1 MEGEGTM
8 KCATCD
14 GTGSHP
20 GNPFMESQ
28 IVGGWDLLLPVH
40 YPCPDCLGEKVAQV
54 DELYLEVKK

>member
-1 MEGEGTM
+1 M